1 MPAVVWFCFSFHLSR
16 AVIWAQF
23 VVGGAEGWQGSEITL
38 QRQLRCEELSIMT
51 SFSEGVFPGAISLAL
66 FLFNRQNHSFW
77 ATEGSWLRFWIWG
90 VFLI

>member
-51 SFSEGVFPGAISLAL
+51 SFSEGVFGFKVMDWSSIYRL
-66 FLFNRQNHSFW
+66 
-77 ATEGSWLRFWIWG
+77 GILRFRKIRS
-90 VFLI
+90 